1 MEQSAKNW
9 NIQQDECEIYIN
21 LNKFQDLIMKYSIS
35 DDFEKMF
42 QNTIFYNEKESTK
55 FFQAMQH
62 GFIWAG
68 ILAGTSELKHYYLKG
83 VVRE

>member
-1 MEQSAKNW
+1 MR
-9 NIQQDECEIYIN
+9 
-21 LNKFQDLIMKYSIS
+21 YSIS

-42 QNTIFYNEKESTK
+42 QNTIFYNEKDSTK

-68 ILAGTSELKHYYLKG
+68 ILAGVTSYLKHYYYIQEDKIC
-83 VVRE
+83 